1 MSAEYAYNNAGE
13 PTSLIRKA
21 GSSTT
26 TFGYSYDLNGNLL
39 QETENGNVVN
49 AYTYDDLNRLAT
61 ETDKFGTATTYGF
74 NANGNITSKVM
85 TYAPET
91 SYTLTNAGA
100 SYEFTNIKS
109 HKVTMMYNAKNQLQ
123 TRSESITG
131 TTGGVTKSMSSSE
144 LFTAYTNDGSL
155 KSKKETLG
163 TNLLTK
169 SYWYN
174 DRSQMIAYKENNV
187 TKAEYT
193 YDAEGY
199 RASKIVDGKT
209 TCFYWDRGYTI
220 NESDGTSFK
229 AQNVVG
235 LGGIVARKTTGTPMY
250 LFKDV
255 HGDTTML
262 MQGTSQKGTYDYD
275 VYGKQT
281 EITGTADNPY
291 RYCGEYTDEETG
303 FIYLRNRYYDPSIG
317 RFISEDPAKD
327 GSNWYVYCGNNPV
340 KFVDPTGLTAGQING
355 QTGYGGIY
363 DSFAYVNDKYQ
374 NGWSS
379 KRWGTLEPNVPR
391 FVMNRFQRNANNCTL
406 TAITRIFAYH
416 RNIYGKSNIPDN
428 MTLYNDIKTIAEKY
442 GYSDEDGLGPT
453 KINNVLNDAI
463 EKYGYE
469 GKGRSIYIWNFD
481 TVRTEID
488 AGRPLLLNI
497 ASGYYENHTVTVVGY
512 SEFEKNGQT
521 KKFLKVYDGWVDGN
535 RYIDYDKF
543 VNQSLASF
551 SIADF
556 N

>member
-1 MSAEYAYNNAGE
+1 MS
-13 PTSLIRKA
+13 RK
-21 GSSTT
+21 
-26 TFGYSYDLNGNLL
+26 L
-39 QETENGNVVN
+39 
-49 AYTYDDLNRLAT
+49 
-61 ETDKFGTATTYGF
+61 GTA
-74 NANGNITSKVM
+74 A
-85 TYAPET
+85 
-91 SYTLTNAGA
+91 L
-100 SYEFTNIKS
+100 
-109 HKVTMMYNAKNQLQ
+109 
-123 TRSESITG
+123 
-131 TTGGVTKSMSSSE
+131 
-144 LFTAYTNDGSL
+144 
-155 KSKKETLG
+155 
-163 TNLLTK
+163 
-169 SYWYN
+169 
-174 DRSQMIAYKENNV
+174 
-187 TKAEYT
+187 
-193 YDAEGY
+193 
-199 RASKIVDGKT
+199 
-209 TCFYWDRGYTI
+209 
-220 NESDGTSFK
+220 
-229 AQNVVG
+229 
-235 LGGIVARKTTGTPMY
+235 MY
-250 LFKDV
+250 LMKDV
-255 HGDTTML
+255 HGDTAYTL
-262 MQGTSQKGTYDYD
+262 NTNGTKDAGYRYFAFGEQWSHSGSQ
-275 VYGKQT
+275 
-281 EITGTADNPY
+281 DNPY
-291 RYCGEYTDEETG
+291 RYCGEYIDNETG
-303 FIYLRNRYYDPSIG
+303 FIYLRNRYYDPKLG
-317 RFISEDPAKD
+317 RFISEDPAKS
-327 GSNWYVYCGNNPV
+327 GLNWYVYCENNPL

-355 QTGYGGIY
+355 QNGYGGIY

-416 RNIYGKSNIPDN
+416 RNINGKSNIPDN
-428 MTLYNDIKTIAEKY
+428 MTLYNDLKTIAERY

-551 SIADF
+551 SIANF